1 MVRARLR
8 GATAGGSVAVVG
20 IALRPPVAVVDRF
33 IAAPPQQVWRLL
45 VDVGEW
51 PRWGPSVRRAELHGG
66 AQELSAGA
74 RGTVWT
80 RAGVRL
86 PFTVTE
92 FEPGRRWNWTVAG
105 VPATGHQVSV
115 AEQGCLAS
123 FDVPWW
129 AMAYLP
135 VCAAAL
141 ARIDRL
147 VGRPA
152 GPDPVGPDQGRQ

>member
-1 MVRARLR
+1 MPARPDCGARLR
-8 GATAGGSVAVVG
+8 GVAAGGSVAVVG
-20 IALRPPVAVVDRF
+20 ISLTPPLAAVDRF
-33 IAAPPQQVWRLL
+33 IAAPPPQVWRLL
-45 VDVGEW
+45 VDVREW
-51 PRWGPSVRRAELHGG
+51 PLWGPSVRRAELHGG
-66 AQELSAGA
+66 GHELSAGA

-92 FEPGRRWNWTVAG
+92 FEPGRRWSWTVAG
-105 VPATGHQVSV
+105 VPATGHQVG
-115 AEQGCLAS
+115 AAAQGCLAR

-147 VGRPA
+147 VG
-152 GPDPVGPDQGRQ
+152 